1 MQIKE
6 CEDLKEIELSTWEH
20 FCIAA
25 KMPEI
30 TIYIG
35 GKLSY
40 LCNIKKI
47 ESNNTIIVGG
57 FCGYITELRL

>member
-47 ESNNTIIVGG
+47 ESNN
-57 FCGYITELRL
+57 Y